1 MRWAIGLVFVL
12 SIAGATPHAYAGA
25 AAETAGSVLA
35 KVNKLPPDQRQ
46 KTLIE
51 KAKAEGEVAFYSS
64 LQAQQIDPFIRVFQ
78 KRYPFVKVNPYRV
91 SGNRQV
97 IKIQTE
103 MNAGNHLFDVTNG
116 SSEQASAIKK
126 VGAIDPYHSPQRDFF
141 TVPNKDKE
149 GFFTSLYVIPM
160 VLGYNT
166 NLVKRGEAPKSYED
180 LLQPKWKS
188 NMFLDDEA
196 YEWFAVL
203 LKHMGREKGLQ
214 YMRNLAKHDLRMV
227 RGRTAQSQLLSAGER
242 PLALVLSGHT
252 VLDLKG
258 RGAPIE
264 HVILDPYFAQANKL
278 MLARHAP
285 HPHAAALF
293 VDWSLSEEGQS
304 MITTFGRVVARKGV
318 KQRFPELVEKESF
331 LVDVDF
337 IAPILDQSGKEFSQ
351 IFLGR

>member
-12 SIAGATPHAYAGA
+12 FIAGATPHAYAGA

-97 IKIQTE
+97 I
-103 MNAGNHLFDVTNG
+103 
-116 SSEQASAIKK
+116 EQASAIKK
-126 VGAIDPYHSPQRDFF
+126 VGAIDPYNSPQRDFF

-166 NLVKRGEAPKSYED
+166 NLVKRQDAPRTYED
-180 LLQPKWKS
+180 LLQPKWKG

-214 YMRNLAKHDLRMV
+214 YMRNLAKQDLRMV

-252 VLDLKG
+252 VLDLKA

-278 MLARHAP
+278 MLSRHAP

-304 MITTFGRVVARKGV
+304 IITTFGRVVARKGV

-337 IAPILDQSGKEFSQ
+337 IAPILEQSGKEFSQ

>member
-1 MRWAIGLVFVL
+1 MLRLMMALAGVFFAVVIGR
-12 SIAGATPHAYAGA
+12 HAAGA
-25 AAETAGSVLA
+25 AMETAGSVLA
-35 KVNKLPPDQRQ
+35 KINKAPADQRQ
-46 KTLIE
+46 KILTE
-51 KAKAEGEVAFYSS
+51 RAKNEGEVSFYSS
-64 LQAQQIDPFIRVFQ
+64 LQAQQIDPFIQVFR
-78 KRYPFVKVNPYRV
+78 KRYPFIKVNPYRV

-116 SSEQASAIKK
+116 SAEQAAAIKK
-126 VGAIDPYHSPQRDFF
+126 IGAIDPYHSPQRDFF
-141 TVPNKDKE
+141 SVPNKDKD
-149 GFFTSLYVIPM
+149 GYFTSLYTIPI

-166 NLVKRGEAPKSYED
+166 NLVKRGEAPRTYED
-180 LLQPKWKS
+180 LLHPKWKGS
-188 NMFLDDEA
+188 MFLDDEA

-203 LKHMGREKGLQ
+203 LKHMGRDKGLQ
-214 YMRNLAKHDLRMV
+214 YMRSLAKQDLRMV

-242 PLALVLSGHT
+242 PLAIVLSGHT
-252 VLDLKG
+252 VLDLKA
-258 RGAPIE
+258 RGAPID
-264 HVILDPYFAQANKL
+264 HAILDPYFAQANKL

-293 VDWSLSEEGQS
+293 IDWSLSEEGQS